1 MKIIHLASFNGNV
14 GDMIN
19 HIGFYNNI
27 RKYVTSDITI
37 KQIEIR
43 NYYRSWNEAAFDQN
57 FIDMVNDGDLFV
69 VGGGDFFRIE
79 WDYSLTGTTF
89 NMQNELFDKINIP
102 IVFNAVGVD
111 IIDGNE
117 KNIVKFRTFLENC
130 ARKQRCIIS
139 VRNDGSYDILKGIC
153 TNELMKKILKVPDG
167 GFFTSANYYEHIEIP
182 ENKKMI
188 ALNITKDRNDEVWGT
203 DAEKTYVDFVEE
215 LANYISLLLTSNKE
229 YYIVFVPHI
238 LSDIEAIYDVL
249 RKIKGVLIT
258 TRVSIA
264 PLLNG
269 DITTAE
275 YITDIYRK
283 AYFSICMRYHANI
296 SSIAMG
302 TPTIAPIGID
312 KHIALYKDIGLK
324 NRVVDIRT
332 GKICERLM
340 EKTDELIND
349 YDGFLNENKRVI
361 CEMEKEC
368 KKYFEQINKLV
379 QDTQNMI

>member
-1 MKIIHLASFNGNV
+1 M
-14 GDMIN
+14 
-19 HIGFYNNI
+19 
-27 RKYVTSDITI
+27 
-37 KQIEIR
+37 
-43 NYYRSWNEAAFDQN
+43 
-57 FIDMVNDGDLFV
+57 
-69 VGGGDFFRIE
+69 
-79 WDYSLTGTTF
+79 
-89 NMQNELFDKINIP
+89 
-102 IVFNAVGVD
+102 
-111 IIDGNE
+111 
-117 KNIVKFRTFLENC
+117 
-130 ARKQRCIIS
+130 
-139 VRNDGSYDILKGIC
+139 
-153 TNELMKKILKVPDG
+153 
-167 GFFTSANYYEHIEIP
+167 
-182 ENKKMI
+182 
-188 ALNITKDRNDEVWGT
+188 
-203 DAEKTYVDFVEE
+203 
-215 LANYISLLLTSNKE
+215 LTSNKE